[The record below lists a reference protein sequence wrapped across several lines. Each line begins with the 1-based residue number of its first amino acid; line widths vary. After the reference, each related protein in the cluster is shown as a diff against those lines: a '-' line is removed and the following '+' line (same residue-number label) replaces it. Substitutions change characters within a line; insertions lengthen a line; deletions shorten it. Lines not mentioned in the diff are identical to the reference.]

1 MRRGLLPA
9 LLCLPLLAVL
19 AGPALAQ
26 TPNIFTQN
34 DKQLLEGTTENF
46 NMQVTRVPATDLT
59 VNYTIGGTA
68 TAGTDYTITGG
79 SPNYSAGTGTFTI
92 PSGTL
97 AWTNHVPITLTGI
110 ADNTPDAGETVVIT
124 IVAGTGY
131 GFGSPISV
139 TYTFVENGGDA
150 TFELSGKPWVGETLT
165 INRTVDDPDGNG
177 TEDASWSWRWQ
188 KRTLGGGWSNVLL
201 GGPGTTRFGGKQYV
215 VRADDLGMQLRGDI
229 IYTDGIGV
237 TRTVF
242 TSPVGPVEPA
252 GGGTVEWNA
261 CVPQSLRD
269 HVDARIKMAST
280 NRWVRIKNALTDRSD
295 AITLAEVREIHDRR
309 LRYGWTLNRL
319 DEVIAALECMARG
332 LPSSAPV
339 ISISAGDSIT
349 EGDTARF
356 TLTADPAPTSGLT
369 VAVQMKNININVADD
384 DGDIRTRELTIGT
397 SGTATLDIRTL
408 NDSNR
413 WPNGTVYVAVQPG
426 TSYRVAAEPNNAASV
441 GVANDDFVQGYPTLS
456 VADATVREGQ
466 RNCVRGY
473 FTCMKFTVTLSRAL
487 TGNERVDFLYETRES
502 SPRTATAR
510 EDFYPRKGPAKFKP
524 GDPLTRTIE
533 VHIYDDAI
541 NDSGETFELAI
552 THAWGATIADG
563 VGVGTITNDDPLPAA
578 WLARFGRAV
587 AEQALD
593 GITARMA
600 APRTPGLQ
608 GMIAGQSLDFS
619 GGGGGGPAP
628 PRSFGPAMETE
639 AQSRT
644 MTMQEVLR
652 GTSFSLTGEADGS
665 GGTLAFW
672 GGRPGAGGLV
682 SGSQF
687 AGNER
692 GAGTAVHLSG
702 ETSAALLG
710 TDYARGPWLLG
721 FALSQS
727 RAKGSYAALG
737 GDVQARTGD
746 GDVEASLTATIPY
759 AALAVSE
766 RLKLWGA
773 AGHGSGDVTVKT
785 APGGHYRADTAWSMA
800 AAGLRGD
807 LLAAPAEG
815 TGPSLALVSDA
826 LWVRTSSDKTQGLA
840 ASESDVSRL
849 RLGLEGSWSLGAV
862 TPSLALGARH
872 DGGDA
877 ETGFGMEVG
886 GGLAWRD
893 PGLGLTLD
901 LSGRTLIAHD
911 DEGLEDRGV
920 SAQLAFD
927 PDGASARGLSLGLT
941 QDWGGQASGG
951 LDALFA
957 DDPLE
962 DRTGMAES
970 RWVAEAAYG
979 LPVFGGRFTGSPHM
993 GLGLATGARDYTL
1006 GWRLEPAA
1014 GAPAVSFG
1022 VQATRRESDGTVPE
1036 HTVGFE
1042 INARW

>member
-1 MRRGLLPA
+1 M
-9 LLCLPLLAVL
+9 LCLPLLAGL
-19 AGPALAQ
+19 TGQALAQ
-26 TPNIFTQN
+26 TPNIFINSGTSVSFAEGYTTGGLQNLRVNVTQG
-34 DKQLLEGTTENF
+34 LTS
-46 NMQVTRVPATDLT
+46 DLT
-59 VNYTIGGTA
+59 VNYTMGGTA
-68 TAGTDYTITGG
+68 TAGTDYTINGG
-79 SPNYSAGTGTFTI
+79 TVNYSAGTGTFTI
-92 PSGTL
+92 PSGT
-97 AWTNHVPITLTGI
+97 ARFTDVI
-110 ADNTPDAGETVVIT
+110 AFEVLPTTDNIQDPDETIIIT
-124 IVAGTGY
+124 ITAGTGY
-131 GFGSPISV
+131 GLGSTTSA
-139 TYTFVENGGDA
+139 TFYVAENTGDA
-150 TFELSGKPWVGETLT
+150 TFELSGNPWVGETLT
-165 INRTVDDPDGNG
+165 LTRTADDPDGNG
-177 TEDASWSWRWQ
+177 TVAIEAWQ
-188 KRTLGGGWSNVLL
+188 RKPPGGEWVPIRIQDSQF
-201 GGPGTTRFGGKQYV
+201 TYGGKTYV
-215 VRADDLGMQLRGDI
+215 VRADDLGMQLRVEVH
-229 IYTDGIGV
+229 YTDGGGLTKV
-237 TRTVF
+237 VSTP
-242 TSPVGPVEPA
+242 PVGPVEPA
-252 GGGTVEWNA
+252 GGGAVEWNA
-261 CVPQSLRD
+261 CVPPSLRD

-280 NRWVRIKNALTDRSD
+280 DRWTRIKNALTGRSN
-295 AITLAEVREIHDRR
+295 AIPLAEVREIHDRR

-319 DEVIAALECMARG
+319 DGVIAALECMARA
-332 LPSSAPV
+332 LPSNAPV

-349 EGDTARF
+349 EGGTARF

-369 VAVQMKNININVADD
+369 VAVQMKNLNINVADD

-397 SGTATLDIRTL
+397 DGTATLDIRTL
-408 NDSNR
+408 DDSNR

-426 TSYRVAAEPNNAASV
+426 TSYRVASEPNNAASV

-456 VADATVREGQ
+456 VADATVSEGA

-692 GAGTAVHLSG
+692 GGAGTAVHLSG

-941 QDWGGQASGG
+941 QDWGGQAASG

-962 DRTGMAES
+962 DRAGSGSSMAES
-970 RWVAEAAYG
+970 RWQAEAAYG
-979 LPVFGGRFTGSPHM
+979 FPAFSGRFTGSPHM

-1014 GAPAVSFG
+1014 GGPAVSFG